1 MRVSYM
7 VLVLAVAAMG
17 TGGCKKIA
25 GMAGDAVQG
34 NSNDPAKSS
43 AAIDAMSNYAKG
55 FNAIIDRPQGVI
67 KSYFRTIPDSGPEE
81 DKKYSLGSD
90 HVFADSKLQEAKKAF
105 AEAAKTAPD
114 SLKHLEPLAT
124 AVVTDTEKMV
134 ATFKTAHDYYQ
145 AEDFK
150 DDKGAKGKTLHA
162 EFLKLSESFRTD
174 IGKFENALTE
184 IENKQADEE
193 LKQHADKAS
202 YSHQFR
208 FFNRQA
214 NKLINAK
221 PENFAAVYPEVES
234 AHTALTTFAKE
245 KGAAQPAFKSYADA
259 ADRFFADA
267 KRMKREVDAKAK
279 EEQLDSI
286 RDSLTSNY
294 NSLISISNSLRD
306 LEANNLLK

>member
-7 VLVLAVAAMG
+7 VLVLALAGLG
-17 TGGCKKIA
+17 TGGCKKIL

-43 AAIDAMSNYAKG
+43 AAIESMSNYAKG
-55 FNAIIDRPQGVI
+55 FNAIIDRPQSVI
-67 KSYFRTIPDSGPEE
+67 KSYFRTIPDSGPE
-81 DKKYSLGSD
+81 DGKKYSLGSD
-90 HVFADSKLQEAKKAF
+90 HVFADSKIQEAKKAF
-105 AEAAKTAPD
+105 ADAAKSAPE

-124 AVVTDTEKMV
+124 AVMTDTEKMV
-134 ATFKTAHDYYQ
+134 ATFKSAHDYYQ

-162 EFLKLSESFRTD
+162 DFLKVAESFRAD
-174 IGKFENALTE
+174 INKFENALTE

-193 LKQHADKAS
+193 LKQYADKAT

-221 PENFAAVYPEVES
+221 PEAYTTVFPEVE
-234 AHTALTTFAKE
+234 AAYNALSTFAKE

-267 KRMKREVDAKAK
+267 KRMKREIDAKGK
-279 EEQLDSI
+279 EEEIDSI
-286 RDSLTSNY
+286 RDSLTNNY
-294 NSLISISNSLRD
+294 NSLVSISNSLRD